1 MYDISLSHYLII
13 GAFLFI
19 IGSLLVLT
27 RRNGIFILIGL
38 ELMINAAL
46 INFVAFSHFDVTKK
60 GGEIAALF
68 IVVLAVCASVVGLV
82 ILMKVYKQFHTIY
95 VDEVRQVKE

>member
-1 MYDISLSHYLII
+1 MYEISLSHYLIT

-19 IGSLLVLT
+19 IGCLLVLT

-46 INFVAFSHFDVTKK
+46 VNFIAFSHFDDEHRA
-60 GGEIAALF
+60 GDISALF
-68 IVVLAVCASVVGLV
+68 IIVLAVCASVVGLV
-82 ILMKVYKQFHTIY
+82 ILMKVYKQFQTIY

>member
-1 MYDISLSHYLII
+1 MLEITLSYYLLIS
-13 GAFLFI
+13 AFLFI

-27 RRNGIFILIGL
+27 RRNGVFILIGL

-46 INFVAFSHFDVTKK
+46 INFVAFSHFDLVHKS
-60 GGEIAALF
+60 GELASLF
-68 IVVLAVCASVVGLV
+68 ILVLAVSASVVGLV
-82 ILMKVYKQFHTIY
+82 ILMKVYKLFHTIY

>member
-1 MYDISLSHYLII
+1 MYDIALSHYLII
-13 GAFLFI
+13 GAFLFV

-46 INFVAFSHFDVTKK
+46 INFVAFSRFDPAK
-60 GGEIAALF
+60 GGEISSLF

-95 VDEVRQVKE
+95 VDEVRQIKE